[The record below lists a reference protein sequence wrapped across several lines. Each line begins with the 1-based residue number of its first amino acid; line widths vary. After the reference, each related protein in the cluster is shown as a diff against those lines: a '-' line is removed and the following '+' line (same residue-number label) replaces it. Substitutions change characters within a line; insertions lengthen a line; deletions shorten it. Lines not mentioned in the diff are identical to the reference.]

1 MQTFKLASYE
11 VSIHSVSWSQSG
23 AHLCVGLQTG
33 EVIYRI
39 LSHTVLAQCSATFY
53 PMLGVRHC
61 SRSVNRTHI
70 ARVQVA
76 LWDINRMAQLRIFQ
90 GHTNTVSALS
100 WNSHLLSSA
109 GREGTILNRDMRVPE
124 DSVAALRGHRG
135 HICGLKVAV
144 SAVCHMHGNNI
155 TLNCC
160 HDTCNTSNCSK
171 LRRNNDRV
179 SCRLPAV
186 SVACDYPGSRM
197 QATPAC
203 PVYCMP
209 AAHQRN
215 MRLL

>member
-1 MQTFKLASYE
+1 M
-11 VSIHSVSWSQSG
+11 V
-23 AHLCVGLQTG
+23 
-33 EVIYRI
+33 
-39 LSHTVLAQCSATFY
+39 LSHTVLAQWSATLY
-53 PMLGVRHC
+53 PTLGVRQC

-109 GREGTILNRDMRVPE
+109 GREGIVLNRDMRVPE

-144 SAVCHMHGNNI
+144 SVVYHTYGTNI
-155 TLNCC
+155 TLKYC

-171 LRRNNDRV
+171 LRHNNDGV
-179 SCRLPAV
+179 SCILPAAV
-186 SVACDYPGSRM
+186 WPVTILAAESRPR
-197 QATPAC
+197 QLAC

-209 AAHQRN
+209 AAHNTAQHETAVSVAVVS
-215 MRLL
+215 